1 MGQLTSTKLSSTPT
15 KASIARSAQ
24 LSENPEAPPP
34 SVFIGSSSA
43 ALDLARRLKAA
54 LGDAVRAEI
63 WDENAIKTNPDGSYT
78 DGAVMAN
85 LFQTARLYD
94 YAIMILRPD
103 DTLKTVDEKGQP
115 IDLSIPRDN
124 VIFELGLFMG
134 AIGGRR
140 ALAVVSHGATAV
152 RLPSDLFGFDQVTL
166 AGEDEASVQAAA
178 PLILGKIMDS
188 YNSVGLSLL
197 PSTGLAIGYF
207 NNFVR
212 PVCRYLE
219 GGKVSLDDE
228 EMDISETGY
237 VFDVVIPSSL
247 ATVGTDAS
255 AAFRKRQG
263 DSVVLRKVSL
273 NARDYPFMVRVDSLT
288 STLRIVDY
296 ITPLSASVAAIS
308 LVAADELTLS
318 PAKDVG
324 GPERIEKAKALMCE
338 REIANFR
345 NTLAKLLEREA
356 QNATDEPSRRFP
368 ARVRLISDET

>member
-1 MGQLTSTKLSSTPT
+1 
-15 KASIARSAQ
+15 
-24 LSENPEAPPP
+24 
-34 SVFIGSSSA
+34 
-43 ALDLARRLKAA
+43 
-54 LGDAVRAEI
+54 
-63 WDENAIKTNPDGSYT
+63 
-78 DGAVMAN
+78 MAN

-103 DTLKTVDEKGQP
+103 DTLKTMDAKGQP

-140 ALAVVSHGATAV
+140 ALAVVSHGPGAV
-152 RLPSDLFGFDQVTL
+152 RLPSDLFGFDQVSL
-166 AGEDEASVQAAA
+166 AGEDEASVRAAA
-178 PLILGKIMDS
+178 PPILAKIMDS

-207 NNFVR
+207 SNFVR

-219 GGKVSLDDE
+219 GGKVSLDGEAIDVGQ
-228 EMDISETGY
+228 TGY

-247 ATVGTDAS
+247 ATAGTDAR
-255 AAFRKRQG
+255 AEFRKRQG
-263 DSVVLRKVSL
+263 DSIVTRKVSL
-273 NARDYPFMVRVDSLT
+273 DARDYPFFVRVDSLK
-288 STLRIVDY
+288 STLHIVDY

-308 LVAADELTLS
+308 LVAADELTLN
-318 PAKDVG
+318 PADDVG
-324 GPERIEKAKALMCE
+324 GAERIEKAKALMCE
-338 REIANFR
+338 REIGNFR

-368 ARVRLISDET
+368 ERVRLISDAA